1 MMLKAE
7 FAGESVGSAERF
19 RREPRQVV
27 DVMRT
32 PFGEQRF
39 QDRVRENL
47 RVEQLLEAVKRLVSA
62 RMLVQA
68 SHVPSSEW

>member
-32 PFGEQRF
+32 PFVEQAF
-39 QDRVRENL
+39 QDRVCENL
-47 RVEQLLEAVKRLVSA
+47 RIKQLLEAVKRLVSA